1 MGSTIWRS
9 RDEDEVTWKGVRHFT
24 ICTDWSMSWSHHPYI
39 WRITIWNMII
49 YYCIF
54 SLRFSVLKQPM
65 FVCHGTSITITFFH
79 SFLIIFSN
87 YVIVV
92 LVPFQTLI
100 LCTGK
105 KCISVA
111 CCRLTRYFNWF
122 FCTLFMRIFMIR
134 IVRSLERYLEHNCLS
149 YFFL

>member
-24 ICTDWSMSWSHHPYI
+24 VFTDWSVSWSYHPYI
-39 WRITIWNMII
+39 RRITIWNMII

-54 SLRFSVLKQPM
+54 FLRFSLLKQPM
-65 FVCHGTSITITFFH
+65 FACYGTSITITFFH

-105 KCISVA
+105 KCISVLSY
-111 CCRLTRYFNWF
+111 RLTRYSNWF
-122 FCTLFMRIFMIR
+122 FCFSNMNRKIA
-134 IVRSLERYLEHNCLS
+134 
-149 YFFL
+149 